1 MTVDKTIGSIEET
14 KEFPGGT
21 LMKKSLSESKILKIL
36 LLSFVLTAAISFGLI
51 QIIASSAPTP
61 GSNQDPL
68 VTKSYVDMKITQA
81 LENIT
86 ASSTATASTGDST
99 NISNDSDL
107 NDRLIE
113 LENRLK
119 VFEQD
124 YNYTS
129 SAMSGQ
135 IEKTKFNVI
144 QLYKGQKML
153 TGEGT
158 EFILRAGIANA
169 ISGPGGDLSNLT
181 TGLNVE
187 NNSKLNIN
195 HLIISSRDDGRGL
208 VVISDTVWVLVK
220 GIYKVGK

>member
-1 MTVDKTIGSIEET
+1 MTVDKTIGSIEDT

-51 QIIASSAPTP
+51 QIIAASTPTP

-68 VTKSYVDMKITQA
+68 VTKSYVDMKIAQA

-86 ASSTATASTGDST
+86 VSSATSSTGDST
-99 NISNDSDL
+99 NISSDSEL

-195 HLIISSRDDGRGL
+195 HLII
-208 VVISDTVWVLVK
+208 
-220 GIYKVGK
+220 